1 MADTQ
6 PYDIVI
12 IGAGPAGLAAGLY
25 AARARRRTVLLERGV
40 TGGQIALT
48 STVENYPGV
57 DEADGFEL
65 GQAMQRQAEKYGM
78 ETAFAEVTGLEQRD
92 GLHIVRTTRGDYTA
106 NAVILTG
113 GADYNRLGV
122 PGEERLTGKGVSY
135 CATCDAAFFKDQVC
149 AVVGG
154 GDAALDEG
162 LFVTRFASKVYV
174 IHRRDELRASK
185 ILQERALAEPKIE
198 FVWDTIT
205 TEIEGDDSVERLQ
218 LRNVKTEAASTLD
231 VAAVFIFIGLSPNTG
246 YLNGLL
252 KMDEGGHIFVNEW
265 METDIPGLFAAG
277 DVRVNSARQVVTAAG
292 DGATAAIRADHYITD
307 TFKQ

>member
-1 MADTQ
+1 M
-6 PYDIVI
+6 
-12 IGAGPAGLAAGLY
+12 
-25 AARARRRTVLLERGV
+25 
-40 TGGQIALT
+40 
-48 STVENYPGV
+48 
-57 DEADGFEL
+57 
-65 GQAMQRQAEKYGM
+65 
-78 ETAFAEVTGLEQRD
+78 
-92 GLHIVRTTRGDYTA
+92 
-106 NAVILTG
+106 
-113 GADYNRLGV
+113 
-122 PGEERLTGKGVSY
+122 
-135 CATCDAAFFKDQVC
+135 
-149 AVVGG
+149 
-154 GDAALDEG
+154 
-162 LFVTRFASKVYV
+162 
-174 IHRRDELRASK
+174 
-185 ILQERALAEPKIE
+185 
-198 FVWDTIT
+198 